1 MVKYLRSF
9 VTAISLSIMSMAAL
23 AGELL
28 LKVSDLVSAE
38 LTPQKLE
45 IEVAQNAMQKV
56 ADSRKPVSIGSGSGD
71 SPLSFVS
78 MLKAINSRSFCATA

>member
-1 MVKYLRSF
+1 MLKHCRSF
-9 VTAISLSIMSMAAL
+9 MVAIASAIMAVASF

-28 LKVSDLVSAE
+28 LFAVDRFSAE

-45 IEVAQNAMQKV
+45 VELAQNVAHKV
-56 ADSRKPVSIGSGSGD
+56 TDNRKPVSIGGGSGD

-78 MLKAINSRSFCATA
+78 MLKAINSRSFSATA